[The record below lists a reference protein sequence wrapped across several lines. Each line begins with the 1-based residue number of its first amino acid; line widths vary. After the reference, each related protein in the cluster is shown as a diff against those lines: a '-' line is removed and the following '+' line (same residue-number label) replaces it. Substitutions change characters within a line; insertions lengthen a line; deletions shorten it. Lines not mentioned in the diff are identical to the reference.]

1 MDRSDDDGKTWNKS
15 QEVEISQLEY
25 KSGERTVGKDD
36 SSIPVSEQSFYGRG
50 VIQPTLWESIPDQV
64 HMLLRSTEGRSTG
77 ATPRRRGYLDRSL
90 CHGTSE

>member
-25 KSGERTVGKDD
+25 KSGDRTVGKDD

-50 VIQPTLWESIPDQV
+50 VIQPTLW
-64 HMLLRSTEGRSTG
+64 
-77 ATPRRRGYLDRSL
+77 
-90 CHGTSE
+90 